1 VVVAAPAPPAPIAVP
16 PPKPQPAPSPKEQV
30 LRNQPEQERG
40 KPAEREAP
48 PMRQKQLDR

>member
-1 VVVAAPAPPAPIAVP
+1 MAVP
-16 PPKPQPAPSPKEQV
+16 QPKPHPAPSPKEQV

-48 PMRQKQLDR
+48 PMRPKQADR